1 MLKSKVSIIVP
12 VYNVEEYLEKCL
24 SSICNQT
31 YTNLEI
37 IIVDDGTKDR
47 SGEIA
52 DKINAKDDRV
62 IVVHKAN
69 GGVSS
74 ARNVGLKKATG
85 DYIVFVDSDDYLEK
99 DYVEYYVSIIE
110 ETNADVICGLNHFSV
125 WNPKVNNDNSFY
137 SLDNISAM
145 VDIYTEKIN
154 VAVWNKMYSRDLIIR
169 ENIIFDENIWYG
181 EGMLFNIELLQKA
194 KNIVVANKKVY
205 HQTFNP
211 HSAMRDFNLN
221 SNLCGLKSLDIQKSK
236 WIYDDKELL
245 NAWQYHQ
252 WYFCFSIVKGLMK
265 IHDVVD
271 NQELCNQCITKLR
284 KNRAAIF
291 KVNLSKKRK
300 LICIFIS
307 LFPSFAAKLF
317 VIKDKIACVR
327 ARNV

>member
-24 SSICNQT
+24 LSICNQT
-31 YTNLEI
+31 YINLEI
-37 IIVDDGTKDR
+37 IIVDDGTKDS

-52 DKINAKDDRV
+52 DKISAKDDRV

-74 ARNVGLKKATG
+74 ARNVGIKKATG

-236 WIYDDKELL
+236 WIYIMV
-245 NAWQYHQ
+245 
-252 WYFCFSIVKGLMK
+252 S
-265 IHDVVD
+265 
-271 NQELCNQCITKLR
+271 
-284 KNRAAIF
+284 
-291 KVNLSKKRK
+291 
-300 LICIFIS
+300 
-307 LFPSFAAKLF
+307 
-317 VIKDKIACVR
+317 
-327 ARNV
+327 

>member
-1 MLKSKVSIIVP
+1 M
-12 VYNVEEYLEKCL
+12 
-24 SSICNQT
+24 
-31 YTNLEI
+31 
-37 IIVDDGTKDR
+37 
-47 SGEIA
+47 
-52 DKINAKDDRV
+52 
-62 IVVHKAN
+62 
-69 GGVSS
+69 
-74 ARNVGLKKATG
+74 
-85 DYIVFVDSDDYLEK
+85 VFVDSDDYLEK
-99 DYVEYYVSIIE
+99 DYVEYIVSIIE

-271 NQELCNQCITKLR
+271 NQELYNQCITE
-284 KNRAAIF
+284 
-291 KVNLSKKRK
+291 VEKKSSSD
-300 LICIFIS
+300 F
-307 LFPSFAAKLF
+307 
-317 VIKDKIACVR
+317 
-327 ARNV
+327 